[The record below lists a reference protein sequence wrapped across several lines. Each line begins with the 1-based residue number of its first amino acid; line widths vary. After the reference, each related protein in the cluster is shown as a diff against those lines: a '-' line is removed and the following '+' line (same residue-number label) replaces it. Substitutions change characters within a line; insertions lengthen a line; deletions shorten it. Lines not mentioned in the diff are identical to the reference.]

1 MERIRKQLSELWAVR
16 KGKLLMACGG
26 CMVVIIAMIVAMGIG
41 AGKDKS
47 NASLTQ
53 RIDTSVK
60 STTGYIPHTLYEIE
74 GLPTSLQVVSGSAIT
89 VSGTNRAAEGIASE
103 DLASNTVTI
112 SKDFGP
118 SKPGT
123 QRIYGY
129 QDVYRGNLDAT
140 LTIQLISTTFQ
151 DTASGLNMSIFGQ
164 DQRPDK
170 RVAVYYKA
178 GSDTNG
184 TYAQLNNYP
193 KALSEFATRKELL
206 DKGVPYEDGTIMN
219 YIIVVWSIDN
229 GTPENNQSG
238 DNRYQASGTEE
249 TFSFTVDD

>member
-1 MERIRKQLSELWAVR
+1 MRKAWQNLVTKVRLRKRTVAGVVLASVLAV
-16 KGKLLMACGG
+16 A
-26 CMVVIIAMIVAMGIG
+26 MVVVAFGIG
-41 AGKDKS
+41 AGRNSSD
-47 NASLTQ
+47 ASLTQ
-53 RIDTSVK
+53 RIDTSAK

-74 GLPTSLQVVSGSAIT
+74 NLPTSVSVVSGGSIT
-89 VSGTNRAAEGIASE
+89 VSGSNRASTGYKSE
-103 DLASNTVTI
+103 DLASNSITI

-123 QRIYGY
+123 QRVYGY

-151 DTASGLNMSIFGQ
+151 DTASGLDMTIFGQ

-170 RVAVYYKA
+170 RVAVYYKS

-184 TYAQLNNYP
+184 TYTQLNNYP
-193 KALSEFATRKELL
+193 KALSEFATKKELL
-206 DKGVPYEDGTIMN
+206 DSGVPYTDGTIMN

-229 GTPENNQSG
+229 GKPKTNQTG